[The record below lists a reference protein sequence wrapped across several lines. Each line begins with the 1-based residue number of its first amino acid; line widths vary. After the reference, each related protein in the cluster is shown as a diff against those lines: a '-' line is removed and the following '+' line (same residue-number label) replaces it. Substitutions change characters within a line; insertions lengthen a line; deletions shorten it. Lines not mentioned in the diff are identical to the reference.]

1 MYGVR
6 RCWSTVKTSV
16 APKLLK
22 TGGAHRLE
30 LGIGIVGAEH
40 GPAVVVSAA
49 VLLKRIGAGPPMSL
63 YAGPALNV
71 LNGNW
76 PTKKS
81 CEDASWNS
89 PQPAR
94 TTVLASPR
102 TS

>member
-6 RCWSTVKTSV
+6 ICWSTVKTSV
-16 APKLLK
+16 AAKLLK

-30 LGIGIVGAEH
+30 LGTGIAGAEH
-40 GPAVVVSAA
+40 GPAVVGSAA

-63 YAGPALNV
+63 YAGPALKV
-71 LNGNW
+71 LKGNW

-81 CEDASWNS
+81 CEKASWNR
-89 PQPAR
+89 PHPAR
-94 TTVLASPR
+94 TTVLALPR